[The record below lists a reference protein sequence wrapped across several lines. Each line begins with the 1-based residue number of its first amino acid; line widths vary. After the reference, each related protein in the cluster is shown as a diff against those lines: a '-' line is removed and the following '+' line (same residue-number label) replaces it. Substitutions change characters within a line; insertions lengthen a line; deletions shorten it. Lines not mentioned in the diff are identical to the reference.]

1 MIKLNKVAMVIGS
14 FVAVL
19 ALAGTAS
26 ADTGISLTVGP
37 VPVPGVPV
45 QVCLNQSDVPGGV
58 NNCVSTPA
66 AQSVSLTVNVQL
78 ATPSP
83 VFVLPTITPIP
94 CPSGTQGVA
103 VQILSGS
110 AGVTIT
116 GSIAVVL
123 NNGTPVTIPI
133 AQVVAAGGQ
142 TVTIFACAGVSPG
155 VSLPTLPG
163 LPVAV

>member
-19 ALAGTAS
+19 ALAGTAGTDGGS
-26 ADTGISLTVGP
+26 NFTVGP

-66 AQSVSLTVNVQL
+66 AQSVSLTANVQL

-83 VFVLPTITPIP
+83 VFVLP
-94 CPSGTQGVA
+94 PSRLFLVRAAPRALPSKSFRDRLG
-103 VQILSGS
+103 LRS
-110 AGVTIT
+110 
-116 GSIAVVL
+116 
-123 NNGTPVTIPI
+123 PVR
-133 AQVVAAGGQ
+133 
-142 TVTIFACAGVSPG
+142 
-155 VSLPTLPG
+155 SLLCSTTEHR
-163 LPVAV
+163 